1 MALRVALPRPLDV
14 VEEEAVKPA
23 EAARAR
29 RLTVTTYLQLDPAIR
44 FVIALALVAAIS
56 LFYLVQTSNVT
67 ELNYQVQNLEI
78 KKTQLLRDR
87 QELQLAIAHAQA
99 LAHIRDVA
107 VNKLHMVPVGDQYV
121 YVGVP
126 PAGAGT
132 TAPPPAGDA
141 PPAQS
146 TVPDGGGGTP

>member
-1 MALRVALPRPLDV
+1 MALRVALPRPVEV
-14 VEEEAVKPA
+14 VEEVVKPVEAV
-23 EAARAR
+23 RAR
-29 RLTVTTYLQLDPAIR
+29 RLTLTTYLQLDPAIR
-44 FVIALALVAAIS
+44 FVIALALVSAIS

-78 KKTQLLRDR
+78 AHTQLVRDR
-87 QELQLAIAHAQA
+87 QQLQLAIAHAQS
-99 LAHIRDVA
+99 LAHIHDVA

-126 PAGAGT
+126 PIGGD
-132 TAPPPAGDA
+132 PPASG
-141 PPAQS
+141 

>member
-1 MALRVALPRPLDV
+1 MALRVALPRPV
-14 VEEEAVKPA
+14 EVEEEEVKPV
-23 EAARAR
+23 EAVRAR

-67 ELNYQVQNLEI
+67 ELNYQVQNLQIEH
-78 KKTQLLRDR
+78 TQLVRDS
-87 QELQLAIAHAQA
+87 QQLQLAIARAQS
-99 LAHIRDVA
+99 LSHIQDVA

-126 PAGAGT
+126 PAGT
-132 TAPPPAGDA
+132 DSSAPPPTGGA
-141 PPAQS
+141 PPVQS

>member
-1 MALRVALPRPLDV
+1 MALRVALPRPMDGLD
-14 VEEEAVKPA
+14 EEVKPVEAV
-23 EAARAR
+23 RAR
-29 RLTVTTYLQLDPAIR
+29 RLTLTSYLQLDPAIR

-67 ELNYQVQNLEI
+67 ELNYQVQNLQIEH
-78 KKTQLLRDR
+78 TQLVRDH
-87 QELQLAIAHAQA
+87 QTLQLAIARAQS

-126 PAGAGT
+126 PAGAST
-132 TAPPPAGDA
+132 TVPPATGAAPPGP
-141 PPAQS
+141 S
-146 TVPDGGGGTP
+146 TVPEGGGGTP

>member
-1 MALRVALPRPLDV
+1 MALRVALPRPVEV
-14 VEEEAVKPA
+14 VEEEVKPV
-23 EAARAR
+23 EAVRAR
-29 RLTVTTYLQLDPAIR
+29 RLTLTSYLQLDPAIR

-67 ELNYQVQNLEI
+67 ELNYQVQNLQIER
-78 KKTQLLRDR
+78 TQLVRDR
-87 QELQLAIAHAQA
+87 QQLQLAIAHAQS
-99 LAHIRDVA
+99 LAHIREVA
-107 VNKLHMVPVGDQYV
+107 VDKLGLVPVGDHYV

-126 PAGAGT
+126 PAGAAT
-132 TAPPPAGDA
+132 TAPPPTDGA